1 MLFLY
6 CLQVFQPSEAL
17 KEGASQPLPLG
28 FAGVRLLPSQ
38 RGLCL
43 IIPKPPVLQTGA
55 GLGARGGEKALLCKP
70 FFLSSSLPPFW
81 NVRRAPVTCQ
91 AVSLALGYS
100 SADPHRG
107 ISVFSG
113 LYREPLRDC
122 PVPFLLQALTTQLLW
137 LLNTDSVPTSHA
149 CTPPLSPTKP
159 SAQRLMK
166 TDTRESGDCA
176 PCTHQSRLEAF

>member
-1 MLFLY
+1 M
-6 CLQVFQPSEAL
+6 
-17 KEGASQPLPLG
+17 
-28 FAGVRLLPSQ
+28 FAGLPAL
-38 RGLCL
+38 RGTEGRCL
-43 IIPKPPVLQTGA
+43 PTSSFGICWCAITPIPAWALSHYSKATGSPDRSWVGGSRRRESPSLQA
-55 GLGARGGEKALLCKP
+55 FLP
-70 FFLSSSLPPFW
+70 FLFPPFW

-100 SADPHRG
+100 SVDSCRG

-113 LYREPLRDC
+113 LYRGPLRDC

-149 CTPPLSPTKP
+149 CRPPPSPTKP
-159 SAQRLMK
+159 GAQRLMK